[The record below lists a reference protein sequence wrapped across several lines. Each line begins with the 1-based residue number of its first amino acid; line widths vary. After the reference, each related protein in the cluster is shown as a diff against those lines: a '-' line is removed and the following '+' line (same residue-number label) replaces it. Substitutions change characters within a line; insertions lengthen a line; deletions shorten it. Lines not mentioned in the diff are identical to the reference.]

1 MNRKIPLNFPLYE
14 ISYGSDIPLE
24 QYFIILF
31 DSLPSKNVLKRS
43 YSDNLI
49 TYFKE
54 NGFVE
59 ESKVSYLKR
68 SKIESCQ
75 LLLLNHEKQMMIN
88 IKSNIIGN
96 HNNLVSFEV
105 YYSIK
110 NGDLSTQL
118 NFSEINKYEKKS
130 KDLDGTNIH
139 LVTSDMGHLDTEEYN
154 LIVPEVDIELNYGK
168 DFILIHNNILERLNT
183 NYDKGIILLHGDPGT
198 GKTTYLKYLTK
209 YIQEK
214 NVLFIPPSLAEL
226 LCEPSII
233 PFLMGNKNSI
243 LLIEDAEK
251 VIADREGRG
260 SSAGVSNL
268 LNLTDG
274 ILGDCLNIQVI
285 ATFNM
290 GREKIDR
297 ALLRKGRLIA
307 EHRFEKLNIENT
319 NKLLKHIGKNYISNE
334 SMTLADIYNIDS
346 PISRVTKEQKKLG
359 F

>member
-1 MNRKIPLNFPLYE
+1 MNRKIPLNFPLFE
-14 ISYGSDIPLE
+14 LSYGSDLPIE

-31 DSLPSKNVLKRS
+31 DLLPSKRVSKGS

-49 TYFKE
+49 SYFKE

-59 ESKVSYLKR
+59 ESKISYFRKC
-68 SKIESCQ
+68 KTESFQ
-75 LLLLNHEKQMMIN
+75 ILLLNHEKQMMIN

-105 YYSIK
+105 YYNLK
-110 NGDLSTQL
+110 NGNLSTQL
-118 NFSEINKYEKKS
+118 KFSEIDKYEKKS
-130 KDLDGTNIH
+130 KDLGGTNIH
-139 LVTSDMGHLDTEEYN
+139 LVTSDAGHLYTEEYN

-168 DFILIHNNILERLNT
+168 DFVLIHNNILKRLNT
-183 NYDKGIILLHGDPGT
+183 NYDNGIILLHVDPGT

-214 NVLFIPPSLAEL
+214 NVLFIPSSLREV

-233 PFLMGNKNSI
+233 PSLMENKNSI

-290 GREKIDR
+290 NREKIDR

-307 EHRFEKLNIENT
+307 EHKFEKLNIENT
-319 NKLLKHIGKNYISNE
+319 NKLLKHIGKNYVVNE
-334 SMTLADIYNIDS
+334 PMSLADIYNIDS
-346 PISRVTKEQKKLG
+346 SISRVTKEERKLG